1 MQRNRNTLYP
11 HPFSRAYW
19 RDAAAEFRDTR
30 MLMFAALMIALR
42 VGFKAIK
49 IPVGPYLDINSAFVI
64 NAMGAM
70 CFGPVV
76 AIAAAAITDT
86 LGCILVP
93 SGPWFPPFVLTEIA
107 GSLIFALFLYRA
119 RVTVK
124 RVVLSRFCVSFFVN
138 LVLQTPIM
146 VWYNQVMLG
155 KGYVWLDLPRIIKNL
170 ALFPFEALILVVF
183 LRAAMPPLEKGG
195 MLRSRADDLTFNTR
209 RVIGLVCL
217 SLFSVGIFIGGS
229 IYLHNTV
236 SLSASYTPEER
247 REANAASLERVLEQD
262 PSLAG
267 EEIVAVVDSAF
278 RPFLSGD
285 TTWTVSVY
293 RVDAEMLERMW
304 SDRTAMLHFLG
315 QVFPSMESR
324 AQEAEAQG
332 VDWFGDRKAFKGYS
346 KSSPGKHPALKD
358 GKVYT
363 VTVVTDGSGK
373 VLKYEKQ

>member
-1 MQRNRNTLYP
+1 M
-11 HPFSRAYW
+11 
-19 RDAAAEFRDTR
+19 
-30 MLMFAALMIALR
+30 
-42 VGFKAIK
+42 
-49 IPVGPYLDINSAFVI
+49 
-64 NAMGAM
+64 
-70 CFGPVV
+70 
-76 AIAAAAITDT
+76 
-86 LGCILVP
+86 
-93 SGPWFPPFVLTEIA
+93 
-107 GSLIFALFLYRA
+107 
-119 RVTVK
+119 TVK